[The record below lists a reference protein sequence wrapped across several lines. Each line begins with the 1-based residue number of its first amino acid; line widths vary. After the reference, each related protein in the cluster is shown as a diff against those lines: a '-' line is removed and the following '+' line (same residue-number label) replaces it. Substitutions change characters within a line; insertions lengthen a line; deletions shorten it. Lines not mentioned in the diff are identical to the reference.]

1 MDVLQWISIQECAK
15 QAHNGLQIMIA
26 RISIGLGTISVV
38 KNKIK

>member
-1 MDVLQWISIQECAK
+1 MSYNEFQYKNDAK
-15 QAHNGLQIMIA
+15 QAHNELQIMIA